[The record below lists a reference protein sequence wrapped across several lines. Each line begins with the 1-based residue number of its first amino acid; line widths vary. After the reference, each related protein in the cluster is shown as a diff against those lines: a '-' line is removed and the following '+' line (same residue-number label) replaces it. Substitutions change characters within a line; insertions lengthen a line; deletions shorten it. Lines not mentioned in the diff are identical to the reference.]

1 MSGWDALGMLSAMNV
16 RQRGQAGG
24 PSARV
29 VICGGGFA
37 AVEAMLALRALCG
50 SRVSVTLVS
59 PRPTL
64 DYRPAATLESC
75 DDGPPLRYGL
85 GAIAADV
92 GARYRRDALA
102 AVAPEAGHVRLAS
115 FAQLGYDAL
124 ILALG
129 TRPRASVPGATTF
142 RDQRDVAHV
151 RRVCAEIDSGA
162 VRRLVLAV
170 PVGVSWPLPLY
181 ELALLWAARA
191 AAGPHDVDIALVTP
205 EHAPLEILGERASA
219 LVRDLLAERGV
230 RFLGRCAPARVWRD
244 GRLETHFGGSLP
256 ADRVVAVPEL
266 LGQRI
271 AGVPASWNGFVPVDF
286 EGRVSLLRGV
296 YAAGDMTTSPLKL
309 GAAATQQADAIARAI
324 AAAAGGPVGPGWAER
339 PVLQVRLMDGDR
351 PLLLD
356 VALDGDG
363 RPTDAEATL
372 RRVAP
377 ALLSA
382 KVRSR
387 YLGPY
392 LETHRA
398 LSA

>member
-1 MSGWDALGMLSAMNV
+1 MSGCDAPGMLSAMDV
-16 RQRGQAGG
+16 RERGQAGR

-92 GARYRRDALA
+92 GAGYRRDALA
-102 AVAPEAGHVRLAS
+102 AVAPEAGRVRLAS

-151 RRVCAEIDSGA
+151 RRVCA
-162 VRRLVLAV
+162 
-170 PVGVSWPLPLY
+170 
-181 ELALLWAARA
+181 ARA

-205 EHAPLEILGERASA
+205 EHAPLEILGERATA

-244 GRLETHFGGSLP
+244 GRLETHFGGALP
-256 ADRVVAVPEL
+256 ADRVVAV
-266 LGQRI
+266 
-271 AGVPASWNGFVPVDF
+271 
-286 EGRVSLLRGV
+286 
-296 YAAGDMTTSPLKL
+296 
-309 GAAATQQADAIARAI
+309 
-324 AAAAGGPVGPGWAER
+324 
-339 PVLQVRLMDGDR
+339 
-351 PLLLD
+351 
-356 VALDGDG
+356 
-363 RPTDAEATL
+363 
-372 RRVAP
+372 
-377 ALLSA
+377 
-382 KVRSR
+382 
-387 YLGPY
+387 
-392 LETHRA
+392 
-398 LSA
+398 